1 MKKSNIRIL
10 ILLSFIL
17 VVFITACEDTTE
29 TDDPTTQFATDNWN
43 DADIVRGG
51 QLYDKWWK
59 VNGGTEPTSNFDPI
73 WSSQTT
79 NTRSNGD
86 SYRCKECHGWDY
98 VGKDG
103 RYSSGSHYTG
113 FEGVY
118 ASRLKDKD
126 VLFDAIKGQGGDH
139 DLSDVLSDIDVL
151 DLTKFV
157 VDGQID
163 MYQYMDANGTTTG
176 NTTAGQALYVTNCS
190 PCHGSDGNTLDF
202 KSDDG
207 VQGVG
212 WLANDNPQE
221 SLHKIRWG
229 HPGSS
234 PDMPSMIDA
243 DLTDDETGDILAY
256 SQTLE

>member
-1 MKKSNIRIL
+1 MKKSNLWIL
-10 ILLSFIL
+10 VLLSFMLI
-17 VVFITACEDTTE
+17 VFISACEDT
-29 TDDPTTQFATDNWN
+29 DDPEATHFADENWAN
-43 DADIVRGG
+43 ADLVRGG

-113 FEGVY
+113 FDGVW
-118 ASRLKDKD
+118 ASKAKDKTF
-126 VLFDAIKGQGGDH
+126 LFDAIKGLNGDH
-139 DLSDVLSDIDVL
+139 DLTAELSDTDVL

-157 VDGQID
+157 VDGLVNMSLYINS
-163 MYQYMDANGTTTG
+163 NGMATG
-176 NTTAGQALYVTNCS
+176 DTTAGMTLYTANCAT
-190 PCHGSDGNTLDF
+190 CHGADGNNLDF
-202 KSDDG
+202 KSDAG
-207 VQGVG
+207 SQGVG

-234 PDMPSMIDA
+234 PTMPSMVDEG
-243 DLTDDETGDILAY
+243 LTDDQIGDILGY